1 MLLHITD
8 IIYLPL
14 NVTWTVVF
22 VTLAMSLQI
31 TVLTVNVHSWLLVT
45 LKSTQSMPLAVV
57 VVAGQVPQPVA
68 LIWYCS
74 IGHDNSMSSQANVS
88 RLLFTLVKCTFVGGG
103 NGSVTSHMY
112 INNQQSESECKQLI
126 MVSTRIIYKYTHYAW
141 PHPSCIYTWNYKDI
155 LVYSTLERIK
165 EYNNIYIV
173 L

>member
-1 MLLHITD
+1 M
-8 IIYLPL
+8 
-14 NVTWTVVF
+14 F

-31 TVLTVNVHSWLLVT
+31 TVLTANVHSWLLVT
-45 LKSTQSMPLAVV
+45 LKSTQSMPLAV

-126 MVSTRIIYKYTHYAW
+126 IVSTRIIYMYTHTM
-141 PHPSCIYTWNYKDI
+141 HHHTLRIYT
-155 LVYSTLERIK
+155 
-165 EYNNIYIV
+165 
-173 L
+173 